1 MRYLTHPVYVE
12 DTRLNTQLC
21 SGTYG
26 RVHRPHL
33 IPVMMVIT
41 PLALPN
47 KIGFSLPFLYKP
59 ITRGGGGGSCSAF
72 TCRSVSSL
80 TSFTWD
86 DVVQASQ
93 PDYAPNDSSDLS
105 GFFEKIKYCN
115 RGSSVQSELSF
126 PLCFGQLTIFFT
138 V

>member
-1 MRYLTHPVYVE
+1 VVNVHDLPNTSPYLL

-21 SGTYG
+21 SRTYG
-26 RVHRPHL
+26 SVHSPHI
-33 IPVMMVIT
+33 IPVMMVMI

-59 ITRGGGGGSCSAF
+59 ITTRGGGGGSSCSAF

-115 RGSSVQSELSF
+115 RGSSV
-126 PLCFGQLTIFFT
+126 
-138 V
+138 